1 MKKKLLGIMLMV
13 SLAAGITAC
22 GSGKSNDAVA
32 TEAPRAEETTK
43 AESAPEETTEEEI
56 TEEETTEA
64 PKTEG
69 TQFQTGTWDG
79 LVFTNPWLGLKITFP
94 EEAYIFTEDE
104 MKSVL
109 GAGQDILVNNGN
121 YTESQLTMAE
131 ALTVYDF
138 MVSLPDGQSNVQ
150 MAYEN
155 IKLTTGGK
163 GIEPKEYLEIVFS
176 NLESIKDMQYEM
188 GEMTEVE
195 IGGKTFAKLPAS
207 LMGGAALQEYYSTRI
222 GDHMATMTFTFVE
235 DSAAVIEEIVAGIE
249 AAE

>member
-79 LVFTNPWLGLKITFP
+79 LVFTNPWLGL
-94 EEAYIFTEDE
+94 
-104 MKSVL
+104 
-109 GAGQDILVNNGN
+109 
-121 YTESQLTMAE
+121 
-131 ALTVYDF
+131 
-138 MVSLPDGQSNVQ
+138 
-150 MAYEN
+150 
-155 IKLTTGGK
+155 
-163 GIEPKEYLEIVFS
+163 
-176 NLESIKDMQYEM
+176 
-188 GEMTEVE
+188 
-195 IGGKTFAKLPAS
+195 
-207 LMGGAALQEYYSTRI
+207 
-222 GDHMATMTFTFVE
+222 
-235 DSAAVIEEIVAGIE
+235 
-249 AAE
+249 